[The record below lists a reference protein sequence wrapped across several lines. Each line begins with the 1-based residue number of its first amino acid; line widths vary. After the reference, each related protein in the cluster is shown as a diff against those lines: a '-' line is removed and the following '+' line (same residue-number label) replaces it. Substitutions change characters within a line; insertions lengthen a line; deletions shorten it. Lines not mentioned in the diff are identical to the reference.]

1 VATWL
6 RFFIHPDAEAEADEI
21 VAAALDV
28 SFAGEPEVVYC
39 CVRRYESW
47 LPSALERS
55 GFTVCGSQAVMVRHT
70 VHHVSRAMPE
80 AVIALDP
87 QRLPAS
93 SPLVR
98 QFQRPEKNGNH

>member
-6 RFFIHPDAEAEADEI
+6 RFFIHPDAEAEVDEI
-21 VAAALDV
+21 VAAALEV
-28 SFAGEPEVVYC
+28 TFAGEPEIVYC

-47 LPSALERS
+47 LPTALERS
-55 GFTVCGSQAVMVRHT
+55 GFTICGSQAVMVRHT
-70 VHHVSRAMPE
+70 VHHISRAVPE
-80 AVIALDP
+80 TAIALEP

-98 QFQRPEKNGNH
+98 HFQRPEKNGKH